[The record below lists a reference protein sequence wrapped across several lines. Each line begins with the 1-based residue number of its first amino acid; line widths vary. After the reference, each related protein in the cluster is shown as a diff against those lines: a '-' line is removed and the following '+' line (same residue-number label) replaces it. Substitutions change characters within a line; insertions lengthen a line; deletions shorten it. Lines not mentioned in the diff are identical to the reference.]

1 MREFAGK
8 GGRRYG
14 QDRALGVGQ
23 AVTAHLGK
31 DHPGQRAAAAGA
43 HDQHITRAAGKVDQH
58 PAGRAPLNMWL
69 HQRIIRGFAPH
80 CDERVPEPS
89 AGEVLPYLAQ
99 FA

>member
-14 QDRALGVGQ
+14 QDRAPGVGQ
-23 AVTAHLGK
+23 AIAAHLGK
-31 DHPGQRAAAAGA
+31 GHPGQRAAPPGA
-43 HDQHITRAAGKVDQH
+43 HDQHIARAAGQVHQH
-58 PAGRAPLNMWL
+58 PAGRAPLYMWL
-69 HQRIIRGFAPH
+69 QQRIVGNLAPH